1 MPLSPSKVPARTN
14 ASEAARSSALPWP
27 LTQALAACWASR
39 RGSPAE
45 GAAPAEVTV
54 GARKDAAKADAAIPA
69 RTAGRSDFT
78 EVSNHEFAPDGA
90 RVDWGDADHCTNSQW
105 AEGPSMSADLRVRA
119 TREDA
124 PFGRLSAEVSD
135 RRRRVRLSGRS
146 SDRQCHPTGVGRWV
160 DQRPSRAGRAGATSA
175 RRSATASPN
184 SR

>member
-54 GARKDAAKADAAIPA
+54 GTRKDAATADAATPA
-69 RTAGRSDFT
+69 RMAGRSEFT
-78 EVSNHEFAPDGA
+78 GVSNHEFASVDA
-90 RVDWGDADHCTNSQW
+90 RVDWGVADHCTNSQSTD
-105 AEGPSMSADLRVRA
+105 GPSTCADLRIHA

-124 PFGRLSAEVSD
+124 PFGR
-135 RRRRVRLSGRS
+135 
-146 SDRQCHPTGVGRWV
+146 
-160 DQRPSRAGRAGATSA
+160 
-175 RRSATASPN
+175 
-184 SR
+184 

>member
-54 GARKDAAKADAAIPA
+54 GARKDAATADAAIPA

-78 EVSNHEFAPDGA
+78 GVSNHEFAPDGA
-90 RVDWGDADHCTNSQW
+90 RVDWGDADHCTNSQS
-105 AEGPSMSADLRVRA
+105 AEGASMCADLRVRA

-124 PFGRLSAEVSD
+124 PFGRFSAEVSD
-135 RRRRVRLSGRS
+135 SRAAYGSAADHRIGGVIRPAYAGGSISDRAGPAGQAPRRRGGR
-146 SDRQCHPTGVGRWV
+146 R
-160 DQRPSRAGRAGATSA
+160 
-175 RRSATASPN
+175 
-184 SR
+184 